1 MTGPQIYQI
10 NHEDNSFQNMYG
22 MLSATIDRLARNTD
36 FVQKKH
42 LPWKLWGTT
51 VQIIYMGILVQ
62 AIVWNYSMSESSIR
76 STKLSVTYYCCWGNT
91 VSWIASSSPPICL
104 LSSIG
109 TIDIGTLDQQ
119 RKQSNLNINWTSEEC
134 ILFLS
139 PIRIALPIIFNIFVV
154 VSAQP
159 SFSLCCKRF
168 RWERMR
174 RVLSLETG
182 VV

>member
-1 MTGPQIYQI
+1 M
-10 NHEDNSFQNMYG
+10 
-22 MLSATIDRLARNTD
+22 
-36 FVQKKH
+36 QKKH
-42 LPWKLWGTT
+42 LKIAYFGGHGSGLPDFGRTWTPNGWHQVNFWGTWKLWGMT
-51 VQIIYMGILVQ
+51 VQISYVGILVQ

-119 RKQSNLNINWTSEEC
+119 RKQSNLNITWTSEEC

-154 VSAQP
+154 VSTQP
-159 SFSLCCKRF
+159 FFSLCCKRF